1 MPAILD
7 PAGNQRAVYVSEDQD
22 YQYPE
27 GLNLRPDSD
36 LHKFLVEKVYN
47 RARESNFEMKK
58 RYESWRAIDHS
69 LTAYVALDEAERI
82 TKQKDT
88 RKPVSIVVPYTYA
101 TLETLLTYF
110 TTAFLEMPIFRYEGA
125 SPEDIIGAILLE
137 KVIEHHSM
145 YFKHALAL
153 HTQFRDSLVY
163 GFGAVVGG
171 WEKKW
176 GYKTTM
182 QPDGFF
188 SQIFSRFINM
198 GMKKVSEPDVL
209 YEGNTLKNIDP
220 YLYLPD
226 PNFPVHEVQKG
237 EFVGW
242 IETLSKMKLLDME
255 RDDPSFFNCRYLETN
270 TQGYSMFNATRG
282 PNATG
287 RYDKSGGGSYPPA
300 PTTTTPIDIIWMYVN
315 LVPEEWK
322 LGKGRYPEKWL
333 FGLAYDKM
341 IVTAKKLGLNHDMYP
356 VAVAAPDYDGYST
369 SPISRLEV
377 LYGLQETLDWLFS
390 SHITNVR
397 KAINDML
404 IVDPS
409 LVNVADLEDPK
420 PGKLIRM
427 RRMAWGKGV
436 ENAVKQLP
444 VTDITRQHISD
455 AGYIVDLIQRVSA
468 ATDSVSGVIRKT
480 AERVT
485 AQESRS
491 TQASALSR
499 LAKSAKIAS
508 VQSMFDIGFM
518 FASQAQQLMEKEL
531 YVKTTGQWN
540 ETLAQEY
547 GPNTQRLKV
556 TPFDLLVGYDLIIK
570 DGSVQTSEQADNW
583 VQLFQIVAQQPALF
597 QNFDV
602 VRIFKHIARVMGA
615 KDVNEFVLQH
625 GPVPMVNAQTAD
637 QGTIDKGVQ
646 AGNLV
651 PTGALPGM
659 LSQGG
664 A

>member
-1 MPAILD
+1 MPAVLD
-7 PAGNQRAVYVSEDQD
+7 PAGNERSMYVSEDKG
-22 YQYPE
+22 YEYPE

-36 LHKFLVEKVYN
+36 LHKKLVNKIYN
-47 RARESNFEMKK
+47 RARESSFEMKK
-58 RYESWRAIDHS
+58 RYDSWRSIDHS
-69 LTAYVALDEAERI
+69 LTAYVPLDEAERI

-88 RKPVSIVVPYTYA
+88 RKPVSIVVPYSYA

-125 SPEDIIGAILLE
+125 SPEDLIGAILLE
-137 KVIEHHSM
+137 KVVEHHSM
-145 YFKHALAL
+145 YFKHALSL
-153 HTQFRDSLVY
+153 HTQFRDGLAY
-163 GFGAVVGG
+163 GFGAVAGG
-171 WEKKW
+171 WDRKW
-176 GYKTTM
+176 GYTTKM
-182 QPDGFF
+182 APDGFF
-188 SQIFSRFINM
+188 SQIFGKFINM
-198 GMKKVSEPDVL
+198 GMKKERVEDVL

-226 PNFPVHEVQKG
+226 PNYPVHEVQKG

-242 IETLSKMKLLDME
+242 IETMSKMRLLDME
-255 RDDPSFFNCRYLETN
+255 RDDPSVFNCRYLETN
-270 TQGYSMFNATRG
+270 TQGYSQFNFTRG

-287 RYDKSGGGSYPPA
+287 RYDKASAGSYPPA
-300 PTTTTPIDIIWMYVN
+300 PTTTTPIDVIWMYVN
-315 LVPEEWK
+315 LIPREWE
-322 LGKGRYPEKWL
+322 LGSSEYPEKWL
-333 FGLAYDKM
+333 FGMAYDKL
-341 IVTAKKLGLNHDMYP
+341 IITAKPLGLNHDMYP
-356 VAVAAPDYDGYST
+356 VAVLAPDFDGYST

-480 AERVT
+480 SERVT

-508 VQSMFDIGFM
+508 LQSMFDIGYM
-518 FASQAQQLMEKEL
+518 FASQTQQLMEKSV
-531 YVKTTGQWN
+531 YIKTTGAWR
-540 ETLAQEY
+540 EMLLQEY
-547 GPNTQRLKV
+547 GADAQRLKV
-556 TPFDLLVGYDLIIK
+556 TPYDLVVSYDLIVK
-570 DGSVQTSEQADNW
+570 DGSVQSSEQADNW

-615 KDVNEFVLQH
+615 KDVNEFVIQH
-625 GPVPMVNAQTAD
+625 GPIPMLNPQVTD

-646 AGNLV
+646 QGNLV
-651 PTGALPGM
+651 PAGALPGM
-659 LSQGG
+659 
-664 A
+664 